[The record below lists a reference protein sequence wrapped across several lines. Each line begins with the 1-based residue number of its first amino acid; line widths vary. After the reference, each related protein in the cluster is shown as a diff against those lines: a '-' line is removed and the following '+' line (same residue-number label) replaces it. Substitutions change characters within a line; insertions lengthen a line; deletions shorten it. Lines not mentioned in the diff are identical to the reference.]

1 MNFLHTVQVRPNV
14 GSDMSKRVLLLT
26 CAVTALSSFAGMA
39 AAAPAAAPAA
49 ADQTSTVGEVI
60 VTAEKRSVNVQQVPV
75 AVSAFTAKQRNL
87 EGITTIQD
95 ITNFTP
101 GLTYS
106 SQLDRA
112 AMRGLSRLTNIL
124 SADSSVAVY
133 NDDLY
138 STSTFLVG
146 LDDLFIN
153 QIEIERGPQGTLYG
167 RNSIGGLI
175 NTVSKRPTDD
185 WSGEVRAQYGN
196 FDASKIEGTVSGP
209 TGIKGLDFRLSG
221 FDTNQNG
228 GYFTNVSPG
237 NKPQEGGIVHDWYG
251 NLQLEYKPDDKN
263 DLWLD
268 YYNYGFEGDR
278 GGPGSL
284 LGTPETGAY
293 DLSEGNF
300 DTSNLTFNP
309 NFGYSTACANP
320 ATCFSPLGFANGP
333 VPGSVVGADPTSV
346 NPALNNIRDF
356 SKSIP
361 TSIHLHDSWTINFH
375 WIHHFDGFD
384 VKYVGGY
391 SQYHYNLHQGL
402 FYGDNSSI
410 TSYQVPVAPHSFC
423 AGLGALCTPT
433 TVFPA
438 EDFNYRENNS
448 WFSHELTFS
457 STTDG
462 PLQWIAGVY
471 YYDQSYHDPITVSNP
486 GQAQLATPLGGPANP
501 SRDWY
506 YTSYELETK
515 STAVYGQVD
524 WKATDTIKLTAGL
537 RYTYDQKSGIEDYRI
552 VAFSNIAANPAC
564 FGTGASAACLTHT
577 PEISAE
583 NLGNN
588 PFFSFPALDI
598 TANAIGGVGTPGS
611 PGFVSGP
618 LNTPY
623 KGVTCLPHL
632 LANGQYERC
641 LGDTSSA
648 TTGTAGIEWTP
659 DHDTL
664 AYIRYN
670 RGYKAFGFNAGTM
683 VPNPEAA
690 PETVDDV
697 EVGLKQSV
705 TREFQYNVD
714 FFYYNYMND
723 QVPIDVNNG
732 ALIST
737 EFKNIPTAVSSGVEL
752 QMIWDPI
759 RHLDLNFTYA
769 FDDTF
774 ITSNCSLVNGVATGT
789 CFVDVVDPLA
799 LAKGAKPVGGVI
811 PATTQ
816 FPFALGGPQG
826 VEAAVPGSVL
836 QSVKGNQLPQAP
848 KNKIAFNANYTWEF
862 EPGNFTLSGTYV
874 WRDKSYAGI
883 FTRTYDEAPS
893 WNQVDL
899 RGTWSGDH
907 DRYEVIFYVR
917 NLFNTLGY
925 DAAGAAT
932 AGYTGN
938 PANPTTQ
945 DPSFDLTPPRTY
957 GVEVHYKF

>member
-1 MNFLHTVQVRPNV
+1 MN
-14 GSDMSKRVLLLT
+14 KRILLLT
-26 CAVTALSSFAGMA
+26 SASLALAGLAGVSA
-39 AAAPAAAPAA
+39 AQAQAAAAPAA
-49 ADQTSTVGEVI
+49 ADQGSTVGEVI
-60 VTAEKRSVNVQQVPV
+60 VTAEKRSVNVQKVPV

-87 EGITTIQD
+87 EGINTIQD

-112 AMRGLSRLTNIL
+112 AMRGLARLSNTL

-138 STSTFLVG
+138 STSTYLVG
-146 LDDLFIN
+146 LDDLFIS
-153 QIEIERGPQGTLYG
+153 QVEVERGPQGTLYG
-167 RNSIGGLI
+167 RNAIGGLI

-185 WSGEVRAQYGN
+185 FSGEFRAEYGN
-196 FDASKIEGTVSGP
+196 FDHSNFEGTVSGP
-209 TGIKGLDFRLSG
+209 TGINGLDFRISG
-221 FDTNQNG
+221 YDTNQND
-228 GYFTNVSPG
+228 GYFTNVAPG
-237 NKPQEGGIVHDWYG
+237 HKPQEGGIVHDWYG
-251 NLQLEYKPDDKN
+251 NAMLEWKPDDKN

-293 DLSEGNF
+293 DTSEGSF
-300 DTSNLTFNP
+300 SNSSLVFNP
-309 NFGYSTACANP
+309 NFGYSKQTG
-320 ATCFSPLGFANGP
+320 FSPLGFALGP
-333 VPGSVVGADPTSV
+333 VAGSVVGADPTGV

-356 SKSIP
+356 SKAIP

-410 TSYQVPVAPHSFC
+410 TSYQVPLAPGSACGSGFIPGC
-423 AGLGALCTPT
+423 TAL
-433 TVFPA
+433 TVNPA
-438 EDFNYRENNS
+438 EDFNYREDNR
-448 WFSHELTFS
+448 WFSHELTLS
-457 STTDG
+457 STGSG

-471 YYDQSYHDPITVSNP
+471 YYDQNYHDPVTVANK
-486 GQAQLATPLGGPANP
+486 GQAQLATPINALTGKPGALNP

-524 WKATDTIKLTAGL
+524 YKITDEIKLTGGL

-552 VAFSNIAANPAC
+552 VAFSNVAANPAA
-564 FGTGASAACLTHT
+564 FGLAGLLSGA
-577 PEISAE
+577 PELSAE
-583 NLGNN
+583 NLGSNL
-588 PFFSFPALDI
+588 PALDI
-598 TANAIGGVGTPGS
+598 TAAAIGGAAPGS
-611 PGFVSGP
+611 P
-618 LNTPY
+618 LITHY
-623 KGVTCLPHL
+623 KGVSCLPHVL
-632 LANGQYERC
+632 PNGQFERC
-641 LGDTSSA
+641 LDDTSSA
-648 TTGTAGIEWTP
+648 TTGTAGVEFTP
-659 DHDTL
+659 NRDTL

-670 RGYKAFGFNAGTM
+670 RGYKAFGFNAGTIT
-683 VPNPEAA
+683 PNPEAL

-697 EVGLKQSV
+697 EVGIKQSIGS
-705 TREFQYNVD
+705 TFQYNLD
-714 FFYYNYMND
+714 FFYYDYQND
-723 QVPIDVNNG
+723 QVPIDINLG
-732 ALIST
+732 SLITT
-737 EFKNIPTAVSSGVEL
+737 EFKNIPSSTSEGVEL

-759 RHLDLNFTYA
+759 RHLDLNFTYS

-774 ITSNCSLVNGVATGT
+774 INSDCTLKNGTPTGT

-811 PATTQ
+811 PAATQ
-816 FPFALGGPQG
+816 FPFAIGAGG
-826 VEAAVPGSVL
+826 VTAAIPGSVL
-836 QSVKGNQLPQAP
+836 QSIKGNALPQAP
-848 KNKIAFNANYTWEF
+848 KNKIAFNANYTWVF
-862 EPGNFTLSGTYV
+862 DPGSFTLSGTYV
-874 WRDKSYAGI
+874 WKDKSYAGV
-883 FTRTYDEAPS
+883 FTRAYDAAPS

-899 RGTWSGDH
+899 RGTWQGDH
-907 DRYEVIFYVR
+907 DRYEIVFFVK
-917 NLFNTLGY
+917 NLFDTLGY

-932 AGYTGN
+932 AGFTGN
-938 PANPTTQ
+938 PANPTFQ
-945 DPSFDLTPPRTY
+945 QQSYDLTPPRTY